1 MHDCRRTQAQ
11 LTDLVFDE
19 LPPVEATRLRA
30 EIETCAACHAEYR
43 ALTVTL
49 RAVTRAETA
58 VQPTEDFW
66 PGYHARLS
74 QRLQSLANAPQTIS
88 RPTTASARLTS
99 AAWWRR
105 MFTASLR
112 VPAPV
117 AAAVAVALVITS
129 ALASR
134 PASTNI
140 VLDAPPQVES
150 SAPVRV
156 VEVPVVQEKI
166 VTRTIYVARSDK
178 AQARRATHTGR
189 AAAEQLADGTQ
200 GRVFTPVAP
209 PLTLTGF
216 QPAGEVKLRVI
227 KGSFTH
233 EQ

>member
-19 LPPVEATRLRA
+19 LPPAEATRLRA
-30 EIETCAACHAEYR
+30 EIEACAACRAEYR
-43 ALTVTL
+43 ALAGTL

-58 VQPTEDFW
+58 VQPPQDFW

-74 QRLQSLANAPQTIS
+74 QRLQQARADEPHVAP
-88 RPTTASARLTS
+88 RLTS
-99 AAWWRR
+99 LSWWRC

-117 AAAVAVALVITS
+117 AAAVMLAVVILF
-129 ALASR
+129 ALALR
-134 PASTNI
+134 PAPVSI
-140 VLDAPPQVES
+140 VLAAPPQVEAP
-150 SAPVRV
+150 APVRI
-156 VEVPVVQEKI
+156 VEVPVAQEKI
-166 VTRTIYVARSDK
+166 VTRTIYVARRDK
-178 AQARRATHTGR
+178 RQTRPVPHAGR
-189 AAAEQLADGTQ
+189 VVGEQLADGAP
-200 GRVFTPVAP
+200 RSADEYVAS

-216 QPAGEVKLRVI
+216 QPAADVKLRVI

>member
-1 MHDCRRTQAQ
+1 MHDCRRTQTQ

-19 LPPVEATRLRA
+19 LPTAEAARLRA
-30 EIETCAACHAEYR
+30 EIEACAACRAEYR
-43 ALTVTL
+43 ALAGTL

-58 VQPTEDFW
+58 VQPPQDFW

-74 QRLQSLANAPQTIS
+74 QRLQSLADEPPAAPRPAAVS
-88 RPTTASARLTS
+88 SHPTTP
-99 AAWWRR
+99 AWWRR

-129 ALASR
+129 ALALR
-134 PASTNI
+134 PAPTNI
-140 VLDAPPQVES
+140 VLAAPPQVES

-178 AQARRATHTGR
+178 AQARRAPHTGR
-189 AAAEQLADGTQ
+189 AASEQLADGMQ
-200 GRVFTPVAP
+200 GRMVMPVAP
-209 PLTLTGF
+209 PLTLAGF

-227 KGSFTH
+227 KGNFTH